1 MKRAKITA
9 AALAL
14 AMCCSM
20 ASCDNSDKTDKES
33 SAADVSSVAEGLEYD
48 PLGDERLFD
57 SLKEKFGDNYKLT
70 CKYNGSEAV
79 FSISGG
85 RSYYGI
91 GESGAK
97 NIIIYTSDKKI
108 YKIMESTKMY
118 SVSDDDFDVRDGDP
132 LFGATDEFVSA
143 EKDEKSGTFNE
154 RYTVDKE
161 LVGAEGEIVYSFDT
175 KTGDLK
181 SYTITVEEQSVEY
194 QVIELVE
201 ADESLFTPPDL
212 SEYTESK

>member
-9 AALAL
+9 MALAF

-20 ASCDNSDKTDKES
+20 ASCDNSDKTDKEIS
-33 SAADVSSVAEGLEYD
+33 SADVSSAAEGLEYA
-48 PLGDERLFD
+48 PSGDQRLFD
-57 SLKEKFGDNYKLT
+57 SLKEKYGDNYKLT
-70 CKYNGSEAV
+70 CKYNGSEAL

-85 RSYYGI
+85 RSYYGV

-97 NIIIYTSDKKI
+97 NIIMYTTDKKL

-118 SVSDDDFDVRDGDP
+118 SVSEDDFDVRDCDP

-143 EKDEKSGTFNE
+143 EKDEKAGTFNE

-161 LVGAEGEIVYSFDT
+161 LVGAEGEIEYAFDT

-194 QVIELVE
+194 QVIELAE
-201 ADESLFTPPDL
+201 ADESLFTLPDL
-212 SEYTESK
+212 SGYTESK